1 MELNV
6 RSWVESFQRDR
17 DLEALPLEEAF
28 ETFAGFCVLSAYC
41 ETEFAPDTFRTGGG
55 NDLGID
61 AFGIVINGGLMH
73 DSSEVRAAVENS
85 NQLDVHFLLIQAK
98 TSSKFETKV
107 VSDLADNL
115 RHVFNREQLVYPASH
130 DITDLRECIA
140 AIYETPAKLFRGRP
154 KLEFSYVTTGEQ
166 VAEMVQDKA
175 RAAEQTLLSL
185 GIFETVD
192 FRCVTVNDLRE
203 LYRQATEA
211 VSASITMPKR
221 IAMPKA
227 PGVEQ
232 ALLGLLPANELV
244 RKVLTDSNGNIRKA
258 LFNDNVRDFQ
268 GYNEVNSQIRET
280 LRDSQRS
287 QRLAVLH
294 NGITI
299 VARQMHVVGDEVV
312 VKDFQIVNG
321 CQTCHV
327 LFAERE
333 GLTDDVQVPVRL
345 VHSENESVITDI
357 VAATNRQMA
366 IDEEDLS
373 VREVF
378 HKRLEEYFIV
388 QEAPRRLYYE
398 RRSKQYSSN
407 QAIEKTRIVGRPQLI
422 RAFAAMFL
430 QDAAGSGRY
439 VRLLETR
446 KGELF
451 QADQLPITYYTAAA
465 TSYRLE
471 WLIRNSRIS
480 ATNKPYRYHLLSGIM
495 MRVLRTDV
503 IPKHPKAISE
513 QCAKI
518 LDVVWDA
525 TEAEKLVVDLLPSLH
540 RAVEKSKPDNVPV
553 GELVRTHRF
562 AESFKQELGIESRPG
577 RKRN

>member
-6 RSWVESFQRDR
+6 RSWVDSFQRDR
-17 DLEALPLEEAF
+17 DLKSLPPDEAF
-28 ETFAGFCVLSAYC
+28 ETFAGFCVLNAYC
-41 ETEFAPDTFRTGGG
+41 ESDFAPDTFRTGGG

-61 AFGIVINGGLMH
+61 AFGIVVNGGLMH

-85 NQLDVHFLLIQAK
+85 NQLDVHFVLIQAK

-107 VSDLADNL
+107 ISDLADNL
-115 RHVFNREQLVYPASH
+115 KHVFSREPLVYPASQ
-130 DITDLRECIA
+130 DIMDLRECIA
-140 AIYETPAKLFRGRP
+140 AVYETPAKLSRGLP
-154 KLEFSYVTTGEQ
+154 KLDFSYVTTGEQ
-166 VAEMVQDKA
+166 VADMVQNKA
-175 RAAEQTLLSL
+175 RVAEKALLSL
-185 GIFETVD
+185 EIFETVG
-192 FRCVTVNDLRE
+192 FHCVTVNDLRE

-221 IAMPKA
+221 IAIPKA

-232 ALLGLLPANELV
+232 AHLGLLPANELV
-244 RKVLTDSNGNIRKA
+244 RKVLTDSNGNLRKA
-258 LFNDNVRDFQ
+258 LFYDNVRDFQ
-268 GYNEVNSQIRET
+268 GYNEVNSQIRDT

-287 QRLAVLH
+287 RRLAVLH

-333 GLTDDVQVPVRL
+333 RLTDDVQVPVRL
-345 VHSENESVITDI
+345 VHSENENVITDI

-378 HKRLEEYFIV
+378 HKRLEEYFSV

-398 RRSKQYSSN
+398 RRSKQYNSN
-407 QAIEKTRIVGRPQLI
+407 QNIEKTRIISRPQLI

-471 WLIRNSRIS
+471 WLIRNNRIS
-480 ATNKPYRYHLLSGIM
+480 ATNKPYRYHLLAGILM
-495 MRVLRTDV
+495 QVLGTDT
-503 IPKHPKAISE
+503 IPKNPKAVTE
-513 QCAKI
+513 QCGKI
-518 LDVVWDA
+518 LDVVWNPD
-525 TEAEKLVVDLLPSLH
+525 EAEKLVVNLLPSLH

-562 AESFKQELGIESRPG
+562 AESFRQELGIQSRTG
-577 RKRN
+577 RDKD